1 MNVDN
6 GHTSGQISEVE
17 RRMRQ
22 VLEESVSRTDAR
34 VRSRLNQA
42 RHAALEAA
50 VSSAGRSHNKTF
62 WRLQTLMP
70 ATGAVAAALVFAI
83 VLWGRPEHRLPL
95 EGSQTA
101 VEDIELIA
109 DDEALN
115 LMEEGDR
122 SFYEWAVSQDDASEG
137 TST

>member
-1 MNVDN
+1 
-6 GHTSGQISEVE
+6 
-17 RRMRQ
+17 MRQ

-50 VSSAGRSHNKTF
+50 VASAGRSHNKTF

-83 VLWGRPEHRLPL
+83 VLWGRHPEHMLPV
-95 EGSQTA
+95 EGSQTS
-101 VEDIELIA
+101 VEDIDLIA

-115 LMEEGDR
+115 LIEGGDR
-122 SFYEWAVSQDDASEG
+122 SFYEWAVSQEEASEG